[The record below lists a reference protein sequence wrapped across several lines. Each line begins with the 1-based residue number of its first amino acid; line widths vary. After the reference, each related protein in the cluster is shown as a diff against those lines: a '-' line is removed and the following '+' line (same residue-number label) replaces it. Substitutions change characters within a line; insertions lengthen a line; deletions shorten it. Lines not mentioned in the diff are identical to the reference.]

1 MPFHLFK
8 GSKVLYYSGNILYNV
23 SMLPSD
29 FDSKEDLY
37 ISCDCEFPKWKNVEK
52 IIKK

>member
-23 SMLPSD
+23 NMPPND
-29 FDSKEDLY
+29 FDSEKDLY
-37 ISCDCEFPKWKNVEK
+37 ISCDCEFPKWKNVER